1 MVWLGAQLNLGPDHS
16 TCEAHGKA
24 AVTESKFL
32 SCPYDLSLLSLLLFR
47 SKNKTRIIFHQYL
60 NTHTVCLVARA
71 ALPAP
76 TYKFIYV
83 DDITVANSSH
93 LCFV

>member
-32 SCPYDLSLLSLLLFR
+32 SCPYDLSTFSL
-47 SKNKTRIIFHQYL
+47 IISVKEKKH
-60 NTHTVCLVARA
+60 A
-71 ALPAP
+71 
-76 TYKFIYV
+76 
-83 DDITVANSSH
+83 
-93 LCFV
+93 